1 MKFLKN
7 AIRRFIGLGPIYE
20 EPDRAISTRDEPDLI
35 DNATTRVSLI
45 PASNGKILQ
54 ISTYKRNPNG
64 PDWTNKYVLV
74 MAGDNVSAIIAT
86 HLVAAAMTS

>member
-1 MKFLKN
+1 MKSIKN

-20 EPDRAISTRDEPDLI
+20 DKPMPLVARDEPDLQ
-35 DNATTRVSLI
+35 DSSTTRVALI

-54 ISTYKRNPNG
+54 ISTFKRNPNG
-64 PDWTNKYVLV
+64 PDWAHKYVLV
-74 MAGDNVSAIIAT
+74 MAGEDISGIIAT